1 VEAVERLGEHRVEVE
16 ASEEALGVPGDA
28 RELLDRAEKESWA
41 VSRLAQEA
49 GQQKPPRPVPADPSP
64 VSPDKALGQARKAL
78 GQVAALA
85 APSTLPAGCLV
96 GSGIDAESAAE
107 FTAARH
113 ARHSSGCS
121 TRKLPTSS
129 VSPSCVKV
137 MGNW

>member
-1 VEAVERLGEHRVEVE
+1 VEAVEGLGEHRVEVE
-16 ASEEALGVPGDA
+16 AIEEALGVPGHA
-28 RELLDRAEKESWA
+28 REFLDRVEKKSWA
-41 VSRLAQEA
+41 VSRLGQEA
-49 GQQKPPRPVPADPSP
+49 GQQEPLRPVPADPSP
-64 VSPDKALGQARKAL
+64 VSPDMALGQARRAL

-96 GSGIDAESAAE
+96 GSGIDAESSAE
-107 FTAARH
+107 FTATRH

-129 VSPSCVKV
+129 VSPSWVRV